1 MNQKHIFIIKPNPNN
16 VKIETLIVKNMQG
29 YPYEIKYTKYPKH
42 ASVIAASYQGCH
54 HRIGQ

>member
-42 ASVIAASYQGCH
+42 ASAIAASYQGCH
-54 HRIGQ
+54 